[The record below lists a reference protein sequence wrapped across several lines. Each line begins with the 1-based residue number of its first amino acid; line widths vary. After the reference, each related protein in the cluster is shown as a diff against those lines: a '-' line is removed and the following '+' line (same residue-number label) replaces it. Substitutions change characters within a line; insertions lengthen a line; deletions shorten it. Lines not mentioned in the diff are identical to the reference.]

1 MARRA
6 AANVRPRLLGSLLW
20 GMIDI
25 ARLRPCREPVRSNTG
40 TAQVTAWVIEA
51 LATLPQQRRPAGF
64 VAVAGESRFLRT
76 EFPEQLLSNVAAQVA
91 LLVQAL
97 ADDPAAGPVS
107 VAGPE
112 YRILLRAGAERASLR
127 GWIEEQQDVRP
138 AAEPPRP
145 RQRTATATLAA
156 AALAELPADYAAR
169 YEALRAFREEM
180 QGEIA
185 AWLQPALRQQA
196 EAMPCDSYANKQEVA
211 VWVNSQTRE
220 LGLTLRCPNT
230 GRPAI
235 LTADVRDAATG
246 SSRFRFVI
254 RDERGRQTKTVS
266 SATLPE
272 LVLMPDE
279 PRREARARG
288 PAAGQVPA
296 GADVGG

>member
-1 MARRA
+1 MAKGA
-6 AANVRPRLLGSLLW
+6 AANVRTRLLGSLLW

-25 ARLRPCREPVRSNTG
+25 AGLRPCREPVRSNTG

-51 LATLPQQRRPAGF
+51 LAALPRERRPAGF
-64 VAVAGESRFLRT
+64 VAVAGESRYLRT
-76 EFPEQLLSNVAAQVA
+76 EFPERLLSNVAAGVT
-91 LLVQAL
+91 LLVRAL

-112 YRILLRAGAERASLR
+112 HRILLRVGAERASLR
-127 GWIEEQQDVRP
+127 GWIEEQQDMRP
-138 AAEPPRP
+138 AAEPPEA
-145 RQRTATATLAA
+145 RQSTATARLAE
-156 AALAELPADYAAR
+156 AALADLPADYADR

-185 AWLQPALRQQA
+185 ARLQPALRRQA
-196 EAMPCDSYANKQEVA
+196 EAMPCDSYADKQEVA

-220 LGLTLRCPNT
+220 LGLALRCPNT
-230 GRPAI
+230 GHPAI
-235 LTADVRDAATG
+235 LTADVRDAASG

-266 SATLPE
+266 SSTLPE

-296 GADVGG
+296 GVEVGG